1 MMRLPGILL
10 LIMIYGMTGKA
21 ECIPCDRQSNAGLLP
36 AMVGQAGDFASR
48 RAGAEVDAK
57 WRFGI
62 SRDGWYRLTHAQLLA
77 AGMASN
83 ALIGSQIRMYNRT
96 QEVAILVS
104 STNVL
109 GPQDTIYFY
118 GIQHDGAYSRTN
130 VYWLGLGGNGR
141 RISSISG
148 APVGGETV
156 VTAVCFSAVYNPK
169 QLHRPYHRPDDLDID
184 HWFAAL
190 ANDTSG
196 FTFSINTSNRVP
208 TQTAELS
215 IIMYGLTTDT
225 DKNPDHRTRINVNG
239 STIASPTYD
248 GPNGYSTNYV
258 ISGTNLTQGM
268 SSINLTQTKPSG
280 VSQDAA
286 YLVSFRVD
294 YIATNTMRSASH
306 EFCGVVGTNRY
317 RVANVATNGGFWT
330 LDISN
335 PFAPVII
342 TNLIVT
348 NNTTLE
354 FRHVASNVSR
364 FAVVQS
370 NGVINAPTPQVYN
383 FRNLADTNRQADYL
397 LITPYE
403 FREQA
408 YRLARH
414 RFTNGLNIA
423 VAPLPDIYN
432 EFGYGIIDVD
442 SIKQFIG
449 YTFHHWTTPRPR
461 FALLIGEGTYDP
473 LGYIGSVPK
482 VNVPVYYGQTP
493 FVVAAQDAWYGL
505 VDGTTNAG
513 NDFLADVVVGRMSL
527 SSNAPLT
534 NIINKVINYDGANM
548 PTNALLVTDA
558 FDGVNNFFSSSES
571 NIRPYLATN
580 GFGITAYQKP
590 GAATPANIIATINNG
605 RRLVTFVG
613 HGALDRWSTDIW
625 SIPNISS
632 LNNSVF
638 PLITIFSCQNGSFV
652 ERETNSLSEAFIEVP
667 KGASTVFSPTALSSQ
682 VFADKIA
689 AGFMNSYASTKRRY
703 LGDVAF
709 DAYLNLWSLNTT
721 ASELLT
727 YQVLGDPGLIVNK
740 PGTLP

>member
-10 LIMIYGMTGKA
+10 LIMIYGTTAKA

-36 AMVGQAGDFASR
+36 AMVGQAGNFASR

-77 AGMASN
+77 AGMTSN

-190 ANDTSG
+190 VRDTV
-196 FTFSINTSNRVP
+196 TTNFSINTSNRVLGA
-208 TQTAELS
+208 TANLQLH
-215 IIMYGLTTDT
+215 MYGLTSTNA
-225 DKNPDHRTRINVNG
+225 NPDHMTRLRFN
-239 STIASPTYD
+239 STTIMSPTFD
-248 GPNGYSTNYV
+248 GANSFVTNV
-258 ISGTNLTQGM
+258 VVSNSLFSQGM
-268 SSINLTQTKPSG
+268 TGVDLLQMKPGG
-280 VSQDAA
+280 VPQDFA
-286 YLVSFRVD
+286 YLVSLRLD
-294 YIATNTMRSASH
+294 YLATNTMRNPSH
-306 EFCGVVGTNRY
+306 EFCGILGTNRY
-317 RVANVATNGGFWT
+317 RIAHLTTNGGFWT

-354 FRHVASNVSR
+354 FRYVSTSISR

-423 VAPLPDIYN
+423 VAPLPDICN
-432 EFGYGIIDVD
+432 EFGYGIIDAD

-473 LGYIGSVPK
+473 LGYIGGIPI
-482 VNVPVYYGQTP
+482 VNIPVHYGQTP
-493 FVVAAQDAWYGL
+493 FVVAAQDVWYGL

-534 NIINKVINYDGANM
+534 NIINKVMSYDGANM

-590 GAATPANIIATINNG
+590 GAAMPANIIATINNG
-605 RRLVTFVG
+605 RRLVSFVG

-625 SIPNISS
+625 TIPNISS
-632 LNNSVF
+632 LTNNIF